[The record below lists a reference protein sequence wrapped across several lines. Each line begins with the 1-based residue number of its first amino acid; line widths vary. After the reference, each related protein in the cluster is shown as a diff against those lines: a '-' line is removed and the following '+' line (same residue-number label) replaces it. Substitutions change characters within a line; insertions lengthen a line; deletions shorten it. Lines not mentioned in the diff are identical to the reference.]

1 MNTLIIIAAFVLAIY
16 VAVVIAT
23 NKQIPNSLSE
33 SVYYLPT
40 KGQWLWTAVIA
51 IIALCAIPPFVSK
64 TIHAIQW
71 LAFLACAA
79 LAFVA
84 VCPLMGKPGNPDDGN
99 GSYGV
104 HMGAAIACGVLSQI
118 CVTVTNP
125 WFLLAWVPW
134 LVAFVW
140 ITKDGKWH
148 TAMFWAEMTC
158 FATVFIF
165 GLL

>member
-84 VCPLMGKPGNPDDGN
+84 VCPLMGKPGNPRRRKRLVWCSHGCCHRLRGTLPDLRHRHE
-99 GSYGV
+99 SMVPVGV
-104 HMGAAIACGVLSQI
+104 GALAGGLRVDHQRRQVAHGHVL
-118 CVTVTNP
+118 
-125 WFLLAWVPW
+125 
-134 LVAFVW
+134 
-140 ITKDGKWH
+140 G
-148 TAMFWAEMTC
+148 
-158 FATVFIF
+158 
-165 GLL
+165 